1 MNPAFV
7 LLDAQAGGGSPYS
20 MIIMLVAMVAIFYFF
35 MIRPQRKRQK
45 EVENFRNSLTK
56 GSEVI
61 TASGV
66 YGKVA
71 NLNEG
76 ESYISIEIANG
87 VIIKIDRNYVY
98 AKDYQPAQQQ

>member
-1 MNPAFV
+1 MNLAFI
-7 LLDAQAGGGSPYS
+7 LMQAQGGGSPYS
-20 MIIMLVAMVAIFYFF
+20 MIIMLVLMVVIFYFF
-35 MIRPQRKRQK
+35 MIRPQNKKRK
-45 EVENFRNSLTK
+45 EIENFRNSLTK
-56 GSEVI
+56 GSEII

-76 ESYISIEIANG
+76 EPYISIEIASG

-98 AKDYQPAQQQ
+98 AKDNQPAQQQ